1 MNFDQLIEPHFEL
14 IQRKHRFRIFDN
26 LKGPDCHL
34 PLAYDHCLQG
44 KPVDLENR
52 LVDADPWRPKLVC
65 FEAVHPIDG
74 DVAPLTEIC
83 DVADLMVR

>member
-1 MNFDQLIEPHFEL
+1 MPRITPRFIEGIRHSGAECQ
-14 IQRKHRFRIFDN
+14 IFRHND
-26 LKGPDCHL
+26 
-34 PLAYDHCLQG
+34 
-44 KPVDLENR
+44 PVDLENR